1 MNPPQEL
8 FGRWRGSIW
17 ASSNEWNAFVFSSAL
32 TSLLKKLLLLH
43 LCLLLN
49 WGERETGRGFFLF
62 SACYCNT
69 DKETLLFTTLF
80 NRRAVRV
87 FRNYYLMTNA
97 TKIST
102 LKRTTT
108 GLSPKYVFINQ
119 MITISLNCVLNSAR
133 KKIKQQSSSH
143 K

>member
-1 MNPPQEL
+1 MNVEPLMNYLADEEGPY
-8 FGRWRGSIW
+8 GRVAMNGMPSY
-17 ASSNEWNAFVFSSAL
+17 SPLL

-102 LKRTTT
+102 LKRTT
-108 GLSPKYVFINQ
+108 KYVFINQ
-119 MITISLNCVLNSAR
+119 MITISQSCVLNSAR
-133 KKIKQQSSSH
+133 KKN
-143 K
+143 